1 MRKRDK
7 GTISSG
13 CGYAVGYGRPPTR
26 TQFRPGQS
34 GNPKGRPK
42 GARNASSLA
51 RAALERKVDVRENGT
66 RRKMTVREVSYR
78 KLAEKAIAGD
88 VKALDYLLA
97 LESDG
102 SRPGSDLPEVHRSSE
117 KDLAILQAFFD
128 RRRVA
133 KGGNQ

>member
-1 MRKRDK
+1 
-7 GTISSG
+7 
-13 CGYAVGYGRPPTR
+13 
-26 TQFRPGQS
+26 
-34 GNPKGRPK
+34 
-42 GARNASSLA
+42 
-51 RAALERKVDVRENGT
+51 
-66 RRKMTVREVSYR
+66 MTVREVSYR

-133 KGGNQ
+133 KDGNQ